1 MFALAGELIAGFALG
16 IEFLGREHFED
27 DYSYVVIE
35 LGIIRLVLSY
45 DHQA

>member
-1 MFALAGELIAGFALG
+1 MFALAGEFIAGFSLG
-16 IEFLGREHFED
+16 IEFLGQEHFED
-27 DYSYVVIE
+27 GYSYMVLE